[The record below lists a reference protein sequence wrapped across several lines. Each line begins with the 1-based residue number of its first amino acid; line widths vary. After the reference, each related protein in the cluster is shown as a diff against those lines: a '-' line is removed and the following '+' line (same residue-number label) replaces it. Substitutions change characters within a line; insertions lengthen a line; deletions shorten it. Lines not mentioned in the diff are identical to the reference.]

1 MLSSD
6 GERNVEEYR
15 IRESIYHSGLV
26 SQESEMTQLRGLTSE
41 ILGAYGDA
49 SRAALRG
56 ALSDGASNME
66 VLMLRQLARAK
77 EERITQL
84 KEQIEANQFN
94 QHLPAGLALMQKC
107 KALLSEN
114 RELGDQIREE
124 RLADLRTALQSEQRT
139 NSELLAK
146 CVEAADFCKELTQEN
161 DKLQGTI
168 SKVAGRL
175 RQARNEFEQLKRER
189 HDAKAKRKKDKQIK
203 AEMAQVAAAA
213 AAATGNV
220 GPGAEVPAAVPEEE
234 TPVPG
239 PAGASVPVEV
249 LDDDDEEA
257 ETIPTSAPMP
267 PQAEAA
273 APELLPPMPDEQQ
286 LPAAEPG
293 EALGDAPMK
302 EHRKKDKKDKVKD
315 KGDGEKEKKSK
326 KRKAEKDPE
335 M

>member
-1 MLSSD
+1 
-6 GERNVEEYR
+6 
-15 IRESIYHSGLV
+15 
-26 SQESEMTQLRGLTSE
+26 MTQLRGLTSE

-94 QHLPAGLALMQKC
+94 QHMPAGIALMQKC

-114 RELGDQIREE
+114 RELGDNIREE
-124 RLADLRTALQSEQRT
+124 RLADLRNALQSEQRT
-139 NSELLAK
+139 NAELHAK
-146 CVEAADFCKELTQEN
+146 CVEASDFCKELTQEN

-175 RQARNEFEQLKRER
+175 RQARNELEQLKRER
-189 HDAKAKRKKDKQIK
+189 DEAKAKRKKDRKIK

-220 GPGAEVPAAVPEEE
+220 GPGAEVPGAAPEDE
-234 TPVPG
+234 TPVP
-239 PAGASVPVEV
+239 PAGAGVPVEV
-249 LDDDDEEA
+249 LDDDEEEVA
-257 ETIPTSAPMP
+257 STP
-267 PQAEAA
+267 AEAA
-273 APELLPPMPDEQQ
+273 TPMPSEQ
-286 LPAAEPG
+286 LPAPEAASMPAE
-293 EALGDAPMK
+293 EVLGAAPVKDHKRK
-302 EHRKKDKKDKVKD
+302 EKKAKDKA
-315 KGDGEKEKKSK
+315 DGEKEKKSK
-326 KRKAEKDPE
+326 KRKTAKDPE

>member
-56 ALSDGASNME
+56 GLSDGASNME

-189 HDAKAKRKKDKQIK
+189 HEAKAKRKKDKQIK

-220 GPGAEVPAAVPEEE
+220 GPGAEVPAAAPEEE

-286 LPAAEPG
+286 LPTAEPG

-315 KGDGEKEKKSK
+315 RGDGEKEKKSK